1 MVKNATKSDH
11 QREKIISI
19 AREMFAENGF
29 EATTTRKINQEAGIA
44 EGLMYYYFPHGKREI
59 LDTIVY
65 QGITERMKQVHFTLT
80 DCEST
85 DDLEQRLLTVFKRVW
100 SIFQNEENYQ
110 SFMITIR
117 ERMLLSQGQA
127 DWLLGVLNGL
137 VDQIAVQFK
146 AISTILPIQSD
157 QCHPLARVVVSIYQ
171 KVIYDELLIKNNRH
185 MTPEITAQLQPQ
197 LHLVLGL
204 LQAA

>member
-65 QGITERMKQVHFTLT
+65 QGVTERMKQVHFTLT

-146 AISTILPIQSD
+146 AISAILPIQSD